1 MKHIVLFTIGPYVF
15 TLSALMMLLL
25 GAALYL
31 YLYYAEF
38 KTAKSR
44 AKLPLLVLTAL
55 LTGTIAGHLF
65 HVLFEKGVF
74 TVLSGY
80 NHIFFGIGMFLSLT
94 IWRRGKKVFF
104 KNVNRCAAGFLGFL
118 CLMSLAE
125 EGVSGADVTKE
136 LASSAIR
143 PGFVGLL
150 QGLCIVPL
158 IVCELASRLFP
169 ARFPRDGRA
178 LILFITA
185 LYCMFEPL
193 RNSMCRVFLALR
205 IDALCAMLLCCA
217 LLIIVTREKLIESR
231 LSKAVKAALTYA
243 PSAFILLISP
253 LVPVLFPYLL
263 AAAVILV
270 FNPLFPYLKPPVRTE
285 KRKKRTFGD

>member
-1 MKHIVLFTIGPYVF
+1 MKHIVLFTIGSYVF
-15 TLSALMMLLL
+15 TLSALLVLLS
-25 GAALYL
+25 GAGLYA

-38 KTAKSR
+38 KTPGARK
-44 AKLPLLVLTAL
+44 KLPLMVPAAL
-55 LTGTIAGHLF
+55 LTGTILGHVF

-80 NHIFFGIGMFLSLT
+80 NHIFFGIGMFLSLAF
-94 IWRRGKKVFF
+94 WSRGKKAFF
-104 KNVNRCAAGFLGFL
+104 KNMDRCAAGFLGFL
-118 CLMSLAE
+118 CLMSIIE

-136 LASSAIR
+136 LVPSAIR
-143 PGFVGLL
+143 PGFVGLW

-158 IVCELASRLFP
+158 IACEAASRLFP
-169 ARFPRDGRA
+169 TRFPRDGRA
-178 LILFITA
+178 LVLLLTA
-185 LYCMFEPL
+185 LYCAFEPF
-193 RNSMCRVFLALR
+193 RDSMCRVFLALR
-205 IDALCAMLLCCA
+205 ADAFCAMLLCCA

-231 LSKAVKAALTYA
+231 LSKAVKAALTYV

-270 FNPLFPYLKPPVRTE
+270 FNPLFPYVKPPVRY
-285 KRKKRTFGD
+285 KKRRRRTFSD